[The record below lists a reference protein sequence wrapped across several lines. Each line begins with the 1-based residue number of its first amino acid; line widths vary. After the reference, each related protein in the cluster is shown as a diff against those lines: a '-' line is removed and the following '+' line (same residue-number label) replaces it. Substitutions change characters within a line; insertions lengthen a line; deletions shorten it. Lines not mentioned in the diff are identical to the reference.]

1 MRRSPHLSSMRNTS
15 PKLDPHQWAQL
26 YDAYTMCAEVDAGA
40 SDRAG
45 THFELMA
52 LLQNFGHPVRTW
64 QEAEQTAE
72 ELLDRD
78 Q

>member
-1 MRRSPHLSSMRNTS
+1 MPHILLTMRNDT
-15 PKLDPHQWAQL
+15 PRLDPHQWAQL
-26 YDAYTMCAEVDAGA
+26 YDAYTLCAEVDQGD

-52 LLQNFGHPVRTW
+52 LLQNFGHRVRTIA
-64 QEAEQTAE
+64 EAQHLAE
-72 ELLDRD
+72 RLLDRD